1 MTDQPTRAPSYADVL
16 RHLDIYNPDVS
27 AVLDATLEHARTHC
41 PVSRSDANGG
51 YHLVSRY
58 ADVTAVLGDDARFS
72 SKGGKS
78 LPSRQVLDMPPLD
91 SDPPEHRGYRRL
103 LNPFFSRRGLE
114 KHEPAIREIARGLI
128 GGFIGSGRFEVV
140 EDFASPLTAATLC
153 QVILNLD
160 DDELMATARRRV
172 EAIGEGNAAQAW
184 VELTEFLT
192 RLIRERK
199 PAGDGIC
206 PRGDNPPSA
215 PRREQAR
222 EGNVLDAILSGS
234 VDGTPLTDEQ
244 KLGIIIVLFLGG
256 LDTTRAQIA
265 CIAHHL
271 AVHPGLE
278 QRLRNPAWVRADLD
292 EFLRHDSVVTAL
304 ARKVTAATELGS
316 VALGAEDRLL
326 VHYYSANHDA
336 EQFERPDELIFDRG
350 RNPHVAFGLGIH
362 RCLGSNLARLQIQVA
377 FDELLAQV
385 TNLRVAP
392 GERIRLSAGV
402 TRMPVSLP
410 LVFDRRS

>member
-1 MTDQPTRAPSYADVL
+1 MTDQQSHTPDYADVL
-16 RHLDIYNPDVS
+16 SHLDIYDAGTS
-27 AVLDATLEHARTHC
+27 AILGQALEHARTHC
-41 PVSRSDANGG
+41 PVARSDANGG

-78 LPSRQVLDMPPLD
+78 LPPRQLLDMPPLD

-114 KHEPAIREIARGLI
+114 RHEPAIREIARGLI
-128 GGFIGSGRFEVV
+128 DEFIGSGQFEVV
-140 EDFASPLTAATLC
+140 EDYASPLTAATLC
-153 QVILNLD
+153 RVILNLD
-160 DDELMATARRRV
+160 DDEVMATARKRV
-172 EAIGEGNAAQAW
+172 VAIGEGNAAQAW

-192 RLIRERK
+192 TLIRERK
-199 PAGDGIC
+199 PSG
-206 PRGDNPPSA
+206 
-215 PRREQAR
+215 
-222 EGNVLDAILSGS
+222 EGNVLDAVLSGGI
-234 VDGTPLTDEQ
+234 DGTPLTDEQ

-256 LDTTRAQIA
+256 LDTTRAQIT

-278 QRLRNPAWVRADLD
+278 QRLRNPGWVRTDLD

-304 ARKVTAATELGS
+304 ARRVTGVTELNG

-336 EQFERPDELIFDRG
+336 GQFERPDELDFGRG
-350 RNPHVAFGLGIH
+350 RNPHVAFGMGIH

-377 FDELLAQV
+377 FGELLARV
-385 TNLRVAP
+385 TGLRIAP
-392 GERIRLSAGV
+392 GAEISISPGV
-402 TRMPVSLP
+402 TRMPEALP
-410 LVFDRRS
+410 LVFDRLP

>member
-16 RHLDIYNPDVS
+16 RHLDIYNADMS
-27 AVLDATLEHARTHC
+27 AVLDETLEHARTHC
-41 PVSRSDANGG
+41 PVSRSEANGG

-58 ADVTAVLGDDARFS
+58 AEVTEVLRDDARFS

-78 LPSRQVLDMPPLD
+78 LPPRQLLDMPPLD

-114 KHEPAIREIARGLI
+114 KHEPAIRAIARGLVDQ
-128 GGFIGSGRFEVV
+128 FIGSGRFEVV

-153 QVILNLD
+153 QVILDLD
-160 DDELMATARRRV
+160 DDELMATARKRV
-172 EAIGEGNAAQAW
+172 EAIGEANAAQAW
-184 VELTEFLT
+184 VELTDFLT

-199 PAGDGIC
+199 PVGD
-206 PRGDNPPSA
+206 
-215 PRREQAR
+215 
-222 EGNVLDAILSGS
+222 GNVLDAILAGS
-234 VDGTPLTDEQ
+234 VDGTPLTEEQ

-256 LDTTRAQIA
+256 LDTTRAQITS
-265 CIAHHL
+265 IAHHL
-271 AVHPGLE
+271 AVHPELE
-278 QRLRNPAWVRADLD
+278 QRLRNPAWARTDLD

-304 ARKVTAATELGS
+304 ARKVTAPTELGG
-316 VALGAEDRLL
+316 VGLGAEDRLL

-336 EQFERPDELIFDRG
+336 GQFERPDDLTFDRG

-377 FDELLAQV
+377 FEELLARV
-385 TNLRVAP
+385 TGLRIAP
-392 GERIRLSAGV
+392 GEQIRLSSGV

-410 LVFDRRS
+410 LVFDRR

>member
-1 MTDQPTRAPSYADVL
+1 VL
-16 RHLDIYNPDVS
+16 SHLDIYNADMS
-27 AVLDATLEHARTHC
+27 AVLDEALEHARTHC
-41 PVSRSDANGG
+41 PVSHSDANGG

-78 LPSRQVLDMPPLD
+78 LPPRQLLDMPPLD

-114 KHEPAIREIARGLI
+114 RHEPAIREIARGLI
-128 GGFIGSGRFEVV
+128 DEFIGSGQFEVV
-140 EDFASPLTAATLC
+140 EDYASPLTAATLC
-153 QVILNLD
+153 RVILNLD
-160 DDELMATARRRV
+160 DDEVMATARKRV
-172 EAIGEGNAAQAW
+172 VAIGEGNAAQAW

-192 RLIRERK
+192 TLIRERK
-199 PAGDGIC
+199 PAGDG
-206 PRGDNPPSA
+206 
-215 PRREQAR
+215 
-222 EGNVLDAILSGS
+222 NVLDAVLSGEI
-234 VDGTPLTDEQ
+234 DGTPLTDEE

-256 LDTTRAQIA
+256 LDTTRAQIT
-265 CIAHHL
+265 CLAHHL
-271 AVHPGLE
+271 AVHPELE
-278 QRLRNPAWVRADLD
+278 QRLRNPGWVRTDLD

-304 ARKVTAATELGS
+304 ARRVTGPTELNG

-336 EQFERPDELIFDRG
+336 EQFERPDEFFFGRG

-377 FDELLAQV
+377 FDELLARV
-385 TNLRVAP
+385 TNLRIAQGAP
-392 GERIRLSAGV
+392 ITMSSGV
-402 TRMPVSLP
+402 TRMPEALP
-410 LVFDRRS
+410 LAFERLS